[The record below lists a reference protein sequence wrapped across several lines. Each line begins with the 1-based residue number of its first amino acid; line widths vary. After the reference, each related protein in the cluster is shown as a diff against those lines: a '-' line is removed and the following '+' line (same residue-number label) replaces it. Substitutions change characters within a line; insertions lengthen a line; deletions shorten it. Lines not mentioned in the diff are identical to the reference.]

1 MPFADTTLSP
11 EETRKVFDEALDK
24 ARKEGKLPDFF
35 VHALRREAVARA
47 EIFQMLMAKLADWL
61 VEEQALMQ
69 NVVAIGGRQATAIE
83 DLRILFTCTGQLIE
97 VVKDVV
103 SRLNDLEGEVGK
115 VTGLFG
121 NSSQAHG
128 TWLHAHLQE
137 HKQILR
143 AIRYQATLN
152 GNRHTETVRR
162 LDEQKEALANLSE
175 GVGELL
181 GRQRKGEDKITAIES
196 KLLVHGKRGLAYGMP
211 ALVLGKLLEYLLDY
225 LSKQPPQLP

>member
-11 EETRKVFDEALDK
+11 EETRKVFDEALTK

-35 VHALRREAVARA
+35 VYALRREAVARA
-47 EIFQMLMAKLADWL
+47 EIFQMLMEKRTDWL
-61 VEEQALMQ
+61 IEEQKLMQ
-69 NVVAIGGRQATAIE
+69 NVVEIGGRQSSAID

-97 VVKDVV
+97 VVRDVV
-103 SRLNDLEGEVGK
+103 SKLNELEGEVGK
-115 VTGLFG
+115 IAGLFG

-137 HKQILR
+137 HEQILR
-143 AIRYQATLN
+143 AIRYQASLD
-152 GNRHTETVRR
+152 GNRHAETVRR
-162 LDEQKEALANLSE
+162 LDEQRDALTHLSE

-181 GRQRKGEDKITAIES
+181 GRQRTGEDKITAIEG

-211 ALVLGKLLEYLLDY
+211 ALVLGKLLEYLIDY
-225 LSKQPPQLP
+225 LTRQPPQLP